1 MTRNNPLRAA
11 SQLKQFD
18 LGNIFT
24 SLRYPNYRL
33 WFFGQLISLIGT
45 WTQTTAQG
53 YLIYQLTK
61 SPEFLGYASFANG
74 LPSWLFTLYAGAI
87 ADRMP
92 RRTLMVITQSSMLIL
107 AFVMAILTFTHSI
120 QWWHIVILTFLLGVS
135 NAFDAPARQAFVL
148 EMVEREDMTNAIAL
162 NSTMFNSALVL
173 GPAFGGLI
181 YAWVGPGWCFT
192 INGIS
197 FIAVIIALLLMK
209 LRPFVPMP
217 SNGTTLGDVRD
228 GMKYVFTNPPVRRLI
243 VNLAI
248 FTIFGFGFVTLLPA
262 WAVAVLGG
270 DATTNGFLQAAR
282 GFGSLI
288 GALTVAAMGHIRFR
302 GKIWTINAFLLPITM
317 VAFAYLHTLIPSL
330 VAIASAGF
338 ATMMV
343 LNVTNAMVQNRIA
356 DEMRGRVMGI
366 YTFFFFGAFPLS
378 SLIAGWAAER
388 IGEPLT
394 VTISAAILLVFAVWV
409 VWRQP
414 DLRAM
419 E

>member
-1 MTRNNPLRAA
+1 MVRQFSVRDTFV
-11 SQLKQFD
+11 SLK
-18 LGNIFT
+18 
-24 SLRYPNYRL
+24 YPNYRL
-33 WFFGQLISLIGT
+33 WFIGQLISLVGT

-61 SPEFLGYASFANG
+61 SPEYLGYASFANG

-87 ADRMP
+87 ADRVP

-107 AFVMAILTFTHSI
+107 AFVMAVLTFTNGI
-120 QWWHIVILTFLLGVS
+120 QWWHILILTFLLGIS

-148 EMVEREDMTNAIAL
+148 EMVDREDMTNAIAL

-173 GPAFGGLI
+173 GPAFGGLV

-192 INGIS
+192 INAIS
-197 FIAVIIALLLMK
+197 FLAVIVALLLMRLK
-209 LRPFVPMP
+209 PFVTVPRE
-217 SNGTTLGDVRD
+217 GDALQDVRE
-228 GMKYVFTNPPVRRLI
+228 GMRYVMAHREVRMLI
-243 VNLAI
+243 INL
-248 FTIFGFGFVTLLPA
+248 FVVTIFGFGFVTLLPA

-288 GALTVAAMGHIRFR
+288 GALLVAAMGRIKFR
-302 GKIWTINAFLLPITM
+302 GKIWTLGSILLPLLM
-317 VAFAYLHTLIPSL
+317 FMFAYVHGLILSL
-330 VAIASAGF
+330 VAIALVGF

-343 LNVTNAMVQNRIA
+343 VNISNAMVQTRIV

-366 YTFFFFGAFPLS
+366 YTFFFFGGFPLG
-378 SLIAGWAAER
+378 SLIAGWAADR
-388 IGEPLT
+388 IGEPIT
-394 VTISAAILLVFAVWV
+394 VAISAGILLSFSIWV
-409 VWRQP
+409 IWFQP
-414 DLRAM
+414 ALRNM

>member
-1 MTRNNPLRAA
+1 MRSA
-11 SQLKQFD
+11 SMVRQFSVRDTFISLK
-18 LGNIFT
+18 
-24 SLRYPNYRL
+24 YPNYRL
-33 WFFGQLISLIGT
+33 WFFGQLISLVGT

-61 SPEFLGYASFANG
+61 SPEYLGYASFANG

-87 ADRMP
+87 ADRVP
-92 RRTLMVITQSSMLIL
+92 RRTLMVITQSSMLVL
-107 AFVMAILTFTHSI
+107 AFVMAILTFTSSI
-120 QWWHIVILTFLLGVS
+120 QWWHIIILTFLLGVS

-148 EMVEREDMTNAIAL
+148 EMVDREDMTNAIAL

-173 GPAFGGLI
+173 GPAFGGLV

-197 FIAVIIALLLMK
+197 FVAVIIALLLMRLK
-209 LRPFVPMP
+209 PFVPIP
-217 SNGTTLGDVRD
+217 SNGNTLADVRD
-228 GMKYVFTNPPVRRLI
+228 GMKYVMSNPPVRTLI
-243 VNLAI
+243 INLFV

-270 DATTNGFLQAAR
+270 DATTNGFLQAGR

-288 GALTVAAMGHIRFR
+288 GALIVAAMGRFKFR
-302 GKIWTINAFLLPITM
+302 GKVWTINSLLLPIMM
-317 VAFAYLHTLIPSL
+317 VIFAYMHTLIPSL
-330 VAIASAGF
+330 VAIAGAGF

-343 LNVTNAMVQNRIA
+343 LNVTNAMVQSRIA

-388 IGEPLT
+388 IGEPIT
-394 VTISAAILLVFAVWV
+394 VIISAGILFIFAVWV
-409 VWRQP
+409 AWRQP
-414 DLRAM
+414 GLRAM

>member
-1 MTRNNPLRAA
+1 MMSQFSVRDTFA
-11 SQLKQFD
+11 SLK
-18 LGNIFT
+18 
-24 SLRYPNYRL
+24 YPNYRL
-33 WFFGQLISLIGT
+33 WFFGQLISLVGT

-61 SPEFLGYASFANG
+61 SPEYLGYASFANG

-87 ADRMP
+87 ADRVP
-92 RRTLMVITQSSMLIL
+92 RRTLMVITQSSMLVL
-107 AFVMAILTFTHSI
+107 AFVMAALSFTNSI
-120 QWWHIVILTFLLGVS
+120 QWWHILILTFLLGIS

-148 EMVEREDMTNAIAL
+148 EMVDREDMTNAIAL

-173 GPAFGGLI
+173 GPAFGGLV

-197 FIAVIIALLLMK
+197 FIAVIIALLLMRLK
-209 LRPFVPMP
+209 PFVPIP
-217 SNGTTLGDVRD
+217 SNGDTLADVKD
-228 GMKYVFTNPPVRRLI
+228 GMKYVMGHPAVRTLI
-243 VNLAI
+243 IDLFI

-288 GALTVAAMGHIRFR
+288 GALMVAALGRIKFR
-302 GKIWTINAFLLPITM
+302 GKVWMINSFLLPILM
-317 VAFAYLHTLIPSL
+317 VIFAYMRSLIPSL
-330 VAIASAGF
+330 VAIACGGF

-343 LNVTNAMVQNRIA
+343 LNMTNAMVQSRIA

-378 SLIAGWAAER
+378 SLIAGWAAEK
-388 IGEPLT
+388 IGETIT
-394 VTISAAILLVFAVWV
+394 VIISAAILMVFALWV
-409 VWRQP
+409 FWRQP
-414 DLRAM
+414 SLRAM